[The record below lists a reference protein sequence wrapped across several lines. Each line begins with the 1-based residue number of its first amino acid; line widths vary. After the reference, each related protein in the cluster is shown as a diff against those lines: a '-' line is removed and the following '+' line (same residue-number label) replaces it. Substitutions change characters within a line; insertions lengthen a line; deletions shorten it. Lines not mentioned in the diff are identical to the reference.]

1 MERRLTDCG
10 STKILGNNFS
20 APFFISPGAAPGPV
34 GGYVPEDREQGLI
47 EGAYNGNIL
56 YIPAL
61 YAEMTIEEIAAT
73 KGSGQTIFQQVGDH
87 TLRQDPV
94 S

>member
-10 STKILGNNFS
+10 STKILRNNFS

-73 KGSGQTIFQQVGDH
+73 KGSGQTIFQQAGH
-87 TLRQDPV
+87 LSQEAFC
-94 S
+94 